1 MLSFSVHVF
10 IQSQDENVVVYFVI
24 KQTDFEQM
32 FNYPKM
38 KCVKTSFSGSLE

>member
-10 IQSQDENVVVYFVI
+10 IQSQDGNVVVHFVI

-32 FNYPKM
+32 SNYPKM